1 MVEGLKMVRAVPA
14 ATSATRCAGTV
25 PVPAFAGSSVGPQG
39 FLDGADKEVGP
50 QREQDDHTEGPEDGP
65 ENRFGQVGEEIVTT
79 EED

>member
-1 MVEGLKMVRAVPA
+1 L
-14 ATSATRCAGTV
+14 
-25 PVPAFAGSSVGPQG
+25 GPQG

-50 QREQDDHTEGPEDGP
+50 QREQDDHTEGRGDGP